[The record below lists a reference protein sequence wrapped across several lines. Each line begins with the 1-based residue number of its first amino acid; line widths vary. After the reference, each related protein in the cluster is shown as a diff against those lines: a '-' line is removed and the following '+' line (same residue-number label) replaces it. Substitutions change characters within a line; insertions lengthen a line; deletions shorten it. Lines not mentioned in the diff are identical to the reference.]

1 MVNKEII
8 IIKYLIENKE
18 KELNINLIS
27 KNLSI
32 DYKNLY
38 LSIKKLE
45 KKEIIKIENFGKSKR
60 IKLNL
65 EINPTI
71 FEAEDLRKNEL
82 LKNKNL
88 FVMLNE
94 IKNNLYSN
102 FFILLLYGSYAK
114 NKQTKKSDIDL
125 IFIVPNKNDENFD
138 IEIKKIIKS
147 IPLPIHYLVFSE
159 NQFLEMLNN
168 NELNVGKE
176 AFNNNIILHGIENY
190 YNLLKNG

>member
-1 MVNKEII
+1 MINKEII

-38 LSIKKLE
+38 LSIKKIE

-65 EINPTI
+65 EINPEI
-71 FEAEDLRKNEL
+71 FEAENLRKNEL

-125 IFIVPNKNDENFD
+125 IFIVPNKNEENLD